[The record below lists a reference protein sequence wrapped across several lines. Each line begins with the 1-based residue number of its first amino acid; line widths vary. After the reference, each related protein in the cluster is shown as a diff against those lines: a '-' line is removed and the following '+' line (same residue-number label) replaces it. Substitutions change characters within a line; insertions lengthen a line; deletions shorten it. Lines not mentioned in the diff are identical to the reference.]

1 MIDIEQLHRYG
12 IVCLTISVKKCD
24 YTKLFDDVGWK
35 ETEQRKQVK
44 QFYKYYDDFK
54 RKKK

>member
-1 MIDIEQLHRYG
+1 MDIELLHRYV
-12 IVCLTISVKKCD
+12 IVGLTISVKKCD

-35 ETEQRKQVK
+35 ETEQRKQ
-44 QFYKYYDDFK
+44 FYKHYDDFK

>member
-1 MIDIEQLHRYG
+1 MDIELLHRYG
-12 IVCLTISVKKCD
+12 IVSLTISVKKCD

-44 QFYKYYDDFK
+44 QFYKHYDDFK